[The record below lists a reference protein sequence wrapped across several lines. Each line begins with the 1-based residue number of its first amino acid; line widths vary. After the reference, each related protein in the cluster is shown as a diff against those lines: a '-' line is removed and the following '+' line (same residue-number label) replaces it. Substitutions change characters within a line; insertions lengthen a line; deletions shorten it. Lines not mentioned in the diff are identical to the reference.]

1 MTSRS
6 PFKNFCRST
15 TGKKLYY
22 NEPKAYAMP
31 SSQVNDL
38 TQTAKVR
45 QKILYRAENGMPLH
59 KAVHNNDFVPP
70 SCPGAK
76 DEISSKNFG
85 LFDDEYDLK
94 REHEFYTHQM

>member
-1 MTSRS
+1 MTTRS

-15 TGKKLYY
+15 TGKKLYF

-31 SSQVNDL
+31 NSQVNDL
-38 TQTAKVR
+38 TLNSKVR
-45 QKILYRAENGMPLH
+45 QKILYRAENGLPLH

-70 SCPGAK
+70 SNIGAK
-76 DEISSKNFG
+76 DEIAAKNFG

-94 REHEFYTHQM
+94 K